1 VHKSVIT
8 MMASIAVALVALA
21 YSVPA
26 EAQADEVCFVS
37 FNGVPISGNT
47 IKLHVG
53 DGVGVRVVAPQEA
66 TQNDIYVHFFGR
78 RIKFTVLAL
87 NGGAYQG
94 SSGISDLTDWAVG
107 LYELSWESI
116 NDQGEV
122 ICGATGRIQM
132 IGSPISSVAGISA
145 IGAIALGL
153 GALAFTLKA
162 TINAGARWAIKVALR
177 TKQGRD
183 DDSNGSEG
191 RRWRAEHSISVSQT
205 LLGTLGGLLVGGGS
219 MTMLQQAAVSP
230 PTIELALQVVLPFTA
245 LGLVAGLFRPGRERR
260 GP

>member
-1 VHKSVIT
+1 
-8 MMASIAVALVALA
+8 MALIAVAVVALV
-21 YSVPA
+21 YSFPA

-47 IKLHVG
+47 IKLRVG

-66 TQNDIYVHFFGR
+66 TQNVIYVKFFGK

-87 NGGAYQG
+87 NNGAYQG
-94 SSGISDLTDWAVG
+94 STGISELTDWAVG

-116 NDQGEV
+116 DGEGEV
-122 ICGATGRIQM
+122 LCGATGRIHI
-132 IGSPISSVAGISA
+132 IGSPARTVAGMSA

-153 GALAFTLKA
+153 GAMAFTLKA
-162 TINAGARWAIKVALR
+162 TINAGARWAIKVALMMR
-177 TKQGRD
+177 QRRD
-183 DDSNGSEG
+183 DDSDGGEG
-191 RRWRAEHSISVSQT
+191 GRWRAEHSISVSQT

-219 MTMLQQAAVSP
+219 LTMLQQAALSP

-260 GP
+260 GR